1 MWVFAAEMDCDIRDK
16 AIYIVLYTVRMVIVN
31 QQSHVWFMK
40 QECVRPLMACFLFQ
54 TKIIFHAFLV
64 IHFLS
69 AKNGLT
75 YNGLLDQ
82 LSVYNYTNSMNIM
95 LLIRLPKFNAIYD
108 LAILLFIML
117 YICLMSIDIHNHI
130 LLNLTNYVL
139 VYLLF
144 FIFNAFLVIKWYDE
158 WWYIFFSHY
167 IWIQIF

>member
-1 MWVFAAEMDCDIRDK
+1 MWMWVFAAEMDCDIRDK

-108 LAILLFIML
+108 LTILLFIML
-117 YICLMSIDIHNHI
+117 YICLMSNDAYITIFLI
-130 LLNLTNYVL
+130 WLIMYL
-139 VYLLF
+139 VYLFFYLF
-144 FIFNAFLVIKWYDE
+144 
-158 WWYIFFSHY
+158 
-167 IWIQIF
+167 